1 MDRPAIDII
10 CQNCCDF
17 SPKIVRT
24 TKTEHGIKGEVGCRC
39 AIICDKLKEYKKEQ
53 RNDTR
58 NIC

>member
-10 CQNCCDF
+10 CQNCRDF

-39 AIICDKLKEYKKEQ
+39 AIICTKLKECRKEQ
-53 RNDTR
+53 SK
-58 NIC
+58 